1 MRQYLGAVDI
11 ANEVRMR
18 RTRWRGAFLLVEG
31 RTDTLLYG
39 RFVHRESI
47 VVANGKAQVLECLRI
62 LVTDSFP
69 GIAGIVDRDMWL
81 LGEGEAPAIDGLLCT
96 DGRDLESMM
105 LRSRALD
112 NILHTVGSPEKI
124 QRIVANGNAPQEIL
138 LHAASELGYLRWL
151 CERDGR
157 ANERGAQSSLA
168 PDGPL
173 RLRFQKLKYSG
184 FTNENTLTIDRAEL
198 LRNIAKHSQQSIE
211 HERVE
216 QELAALRELAAQC
229 SHSLWDICAGHDLVE
244 LLRIGL
250 RSLFGNCEHHELKSL
265 DRMLVLAY
273 QDEWFRQ
280 TSLYADMQ
288 AWQQRHP
295 EHGLLASP

>member
-18 RTRWRGAFLLVEG
+18 RTRWRGAFFLVEG
-31 RTDTLLYG
+31 STDTLLYG

-47 VVANGKAQVLECLRI
+47 VVANGKEQVIQCLRI
-62 LVTDSFP
+62 LVTERFP

-105 LRSRALD
+105 LRGGALD
-112 NILHTVGSPEKI
+112 RLFETIGSAEKLQTIEAKGDSPED
-124 QRIVANGNAPQEIL
+124 VL
-138 LHAASELGYLRWL
+138 LRAASELGYLRWL
-151 CERDGR
+151 CERDR
-157 ANERGAQSSLA
+157 SM
-168 PDGPL
+168 P
-173 RLRFQKLKYSG
+173 RLRFQELTFSR
-184 FTNENTLTIDRAEL
+184 FTDVKTLAIDRAAM
-198 LRNIAKHSQQSIE
+198 LRTISNHSQQPIDLDLVQKAIE
-211 HERVE
+211 
-216 QELAALRELAAQC
+216 ALRDLTQQRG
-229 SHSLWDICAGHDLVE
+229 HTLWDICSGHDLVE
-244 LLRIGL
+244 LLGIGL
-250 RSLFGNCEHHELKSL
+250 RSLFGSCQQNELKSL
-265 DRMLVLAY
+265 DRMLVLSY

-295 EHGLLASP
+295 AHDLLA